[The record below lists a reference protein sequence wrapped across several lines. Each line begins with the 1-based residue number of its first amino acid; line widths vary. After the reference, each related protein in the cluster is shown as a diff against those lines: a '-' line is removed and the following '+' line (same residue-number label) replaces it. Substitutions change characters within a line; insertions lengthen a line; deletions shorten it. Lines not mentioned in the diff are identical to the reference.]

1 MAKYLNNNDL
11 LQVETYVEEICNV
24 RSDCLQRFGLDIL
37 STDNL
42 SSVLVYKIVSQYDNN
57 FNINFA
63 RNGED
68 AISNGVDIEM
78 KNCSVDKPTASA
90 SFMFHAMGDLHHP
103 RYIFVARD
111 KKTLKPIKMY
121 DISEP
126 TNVALVQQELERLKQ
141 DYLKDGFRKFD
152 GIYIKEKF
160 FQEVLNMPNQL
171 QIDNCRVIK
180 DS

>member
-1 MAKYLNNNDL
+1 MAKYLTDPDL
-11 LQVETYVEEICNV
+11 LQIGTYVEEICNI
-24 RSDCLQRFGLDIL
+24 RSACLARFELDIL

-42 SSVLVYKIVSQYDNN
+42 SSVLVYEIVSQYDAD

-68 AISNGVDIEM
+68 ATSNGVRIEM
-78 KNCSVDKPTASA
+78 KNCSLDKLMASA

-111 KKTLKPIKMY
+111 KKTLKPIKLY

-126 TNVALVQQELERLKQ
+126 TNVALVQAALEQEKKE
-141 DYLKDGFRKFD
+141 YLKKGFRKFD
-152 GIYIKEKF
+152 GIYIKEKYF
-160 FQEVLNMPNQL
+160 KEVLNMPIQL
-171 QIDNCRVIK
+171 QIKNCKVIK